1 MQGYGSVWFN
11 AELHIILRGSQCM
24 AVDAIHK
31 QNLCVCAHLEWEN
44 WVALWGTDFGKG
56 RFSSACKSEQC

>member
-31 QNLCVCAHLEWEN
+31 QNLCVRAHLEWED
-44 WVALWGTDFGKG
+44 WVAL
-56 RFSSACKSEQC
+56 